1 MEKFG
6 IPIIEVRGAGEI
18 NNRTLVTAGSKHFSS
33 VTYFYRGAYHYFFS
47 FCEFMRFVPLWL
59 LSMSLCPCEDQKHLE
74 NFLLFVIFSF
84 SCPILD
90 LPESNF
96 FCSQCSNNLSVDK
109 LPLQLDLL

>member
-18 NNRTLVTAGSKHFSS
+18 NNRKLVTSGSKHFSS
-33 VTYFYRGAYHYFFS
+33 VTYFYHGAYHYFFS
-47 FCEFMRFVPLWL
+47 FCEFMSFVPVWL
-59 LSMSLCPCEDQKHLE
+59 LSMSLCPFEDQKHLE
-74 NFLLFVIFSF
+74 NFLCLLSSVFLMLFLIFLKVI
-84 SCPILD
+84 
-90 LPESNF
+90 